1 MAGPVKY
8 LDVSPTVDQGPDD
21 EFGPAKDEA
30 VYEWLVNDPQP
41 DWTVTE
47 RIAQAAIMGR
57 YDIVDELTHR

>member
-1 MAGPVKY
+1 MAEPVRY

-21 EFGPAKDEA
+21 EFGPEKDAA

-47 RIAQAAIMGR
+47 RIAQAAILGR
-57 YDIVDELTHR
+57 YDIVEELTHR